1 MIIFTQRFMGPG
13 LKNIISC
20 WINIIPSLN
29 FTSVISLTHPMN
41 LSSTQKTVRAET
53 VEWFLNTVKNLI
65 EKVKSEINEE
75 REKMTQLLNHGF
87 IDTYRYLYPL
97 QEGVYS
103 WWSYRFKAREKNAG
117 WRIDYFIVSDSLKD
131 KIIDATIETEI
142 MGSDHCPVT
151 LTTDL

>member
-1 MIIFTQRFMGPG
+1 MSDVILDKQLYNENDKYVTWE
-13 LKNIISC
+13 KS
-20 WINIIPSLN
+20 SL
-29 FTSVISLTHPMN
+29 
-41 LSSTQKTVRAET
+41 RA
-53 VEWFLNTVKNLI
+53 WLNKKFI
-65 EKVKSEINEE
+65 KRAFIDEE

-151 LTTDL
+151 LTIDL